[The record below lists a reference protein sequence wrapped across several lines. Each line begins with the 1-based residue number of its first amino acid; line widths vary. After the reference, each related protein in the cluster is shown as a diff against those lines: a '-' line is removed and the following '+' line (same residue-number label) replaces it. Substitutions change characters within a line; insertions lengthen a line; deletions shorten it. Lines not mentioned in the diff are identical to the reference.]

1 MEPWYKVATPRKE
14 VREGRSFNPDE
25 FAIALEQVVAKTAPE
40 DYRDPAQ
47 FFARTCFTRA
57 LREHAGMILRR
68 LSGKTEN
75 TAPVLTLITQFGGG
89 KTHTLTALYHLA
101 TNGDAAAGHPGV
113 SDLLREAGVSSV
125 PKARVAVFVGNAW
138 DPQAGRETPWI
149 DVARQLAGDKGVE
162 ALGPAARTTP
172 PGTEAI
178 GRVFQAA
185 GAPVL
190 LLFDEVLNFL
200 NRHRGMAEPFHAFIQ
215 NLTVATTGTT
225 HGATVISLPRSQ
237 VEMTDW
243 DMEWQDRI
251 AKVVRRVAKDLIAND
266 ETEISEVVRR
276 RLFQDLG
283 SEKVRKNV
291 ARAFGDWCFDRRA
304 QLPPE
309 WTAVDTAATEA
320 KAREFLR
327 GRFDACYPFHP
338 ATLSVFQRKWQALP
352 QYQQTRGTLAM
363 LAQWIAI
370 AAQESF
376 RKART
381 EPLIT
386 LGSAPLSEPGFRSVV
401 LGQLGESR
409 LVAAIDADLAG
420 EHAHARALDA
430 DTKGPLRDIHR
441 RAGTAILFESSGGQ
455 TDKVAHLPELRFAL
469 GEPEVDTTSID
480 NAAFA
485 LEDRCYFVRRA
496 GSDGFRIGYQ
506 PTMKKVVSD
515 RRASLDEETEVKP
528 ALLRV
533 VEEEFRRG
541 ASIPVVPFPRDGA
554 EIPDTP
560 RLTLVVAD
568 PGVEWDVGQASGLSS
583 QAGSLRHRIAEW
595 TRQRG
600 KSPRLYPGALVWC
613 LKKPGR
619 DLREKVELWLAWKRV
634 AREIGD
640 GTLGGD
646 FDKSDRAELQS
657 KVRDGEEAAKD
668 EVWGGYRF
676 AILYAEASQLL
687 PGFDPSRLDA
697 VKPSGLRDR
706 FAYDKEREVILL
718 QEPLTDSEKATVKK
732 ALPDISE
739 TLDRLFQ
746 IADQGVFVDGLR
758 VIDLGAGHSSSGGTL
773 CGRVVAAL
781 KSEALLNESVGAGY
795 IERNWPPALKESG
808 AWPLASLRQSFLNG
822 SLTRLVDPDAIL
834 RNKIVEF
841 VGRGDFGLVSGRKAD
856 GSYERMW
863 FQELVAPDEVAFE
876 AGVFLLRKVAVEA
889 LTAGAPLQPVPGPEP
904 EPPPQGVAAPEPGPA
919 PRPEPAPGVQIKTI
933 RLVGTVPPEVW
944 NRLGTK
950 ILPKLRS
957 GSDLRVGVDFSVTVN
972 AASAGSLASEL
983 RQVLQ
988 ELGLAENVRVE

>member
-1 MEPWYKVATPRKE
+1 MEPWYKVATPRRE

-25 FAIALEQVVAKTAPE
+25 FAIALEQVVAGTAPE
-40 DYRDPAQ
+40 DYRDPGQ

-57 LREHAGMILRR
+57 LREHAGMVLRR

-101 TNGDAAAGHPGV
+101 KAGENASGFAGV
-113 SDLLREAGVSSV
+113 PALLQEAGLSSV
-125 PKARVAVFVGNAW
+125 PAARVAVFVGNAW
-138 DPQAGRETPWI
+138 DPQEGRETPWI
-149 DVARQLAGDKGVE
+149 DIARQLAGDKGVE

-178 GRVFQAA
+178 ARVFQAA

-200 NRHRGMAEPFHAFIQ
+200 NRHRGSADSFHAFIQ

-243 DMEWQDRI
+243 DTEWQDRI
-251 AKVVRRVAKDLIAND
+251 SKVVRRVAKDLIAND

-283 SEKVRKNV
+283 SEKIRKNV
-291 ARAFGDWCFDRRA
+291 GKAFGDWCFERRA

-320 KAREFLR
+320 KAREFLQR
-327 GRFDACYPFHP
+327 RFEACYPFHP

-363 LAQWIAI
+363 LAQWIGI

-376 RKART
+376 RKARS

-386 LGSAPLSEPGFRSVV
+386 LGSAPLAEPGFRGVV

-409 LVAAIDADLAG
+409 LVAAIDTDIAG
-420 EHAHARALDA
+420 EQAHSRALDA

-441 RAGTAILFESSGGQ
+441 RVGTAILFESSGGQ

-469 GEPEVDTTSID
+469 GEPELDTTSID
-480 NAAFA
+480 NAAFT
-485 LEDRCYFVRRA
+485 LEGRSYFIRKA

-515 RRASLDEETEVKP
+515 RRASLDEESEVKP
-528 ALLRV
+528 ALRKL

-541 ASIPVVPFPRDGA
+541 ASLPVVPFPRDGA
-554 EIPDTP
+554 EIQLTP

-568 PGVEWDVGQASGLSS
+568 PEVEWSGGG
-583 QAGSLRHRIAEW
+583 ALRAEIAEW

-634 AREIGD
+634 AREVAE
-640 GTLGGD
+640 GTLGGE
-646 FDKSDRAELQS
+646 FDKGDRAELQS
-657 KVRDGEEAAKD
+657 KVKDGEEAAKD
-668 EVWGGYRF
+668 GVWGDYRF
-676 AILYAEASQLL
+676 A
-687 PGFDPSRLDA
+687 
-697 VKPSGLRDR
+697 V
-706 FAYDKEREVILL
+706 V
-718 QEPLTDSEKATVKK
+718 
-732 ALPDISE
+732 
-739 TLDRLFQ
+739 
-746 IADQGVFVDGLR
+746 ADGQAADGLK
-758 VIDLGAGHSSSGGTL
+758 VIDLGAGHSSSGETL

-795 IERNWPPALKESG
+795 IERNWPPALRESG

-834 RNKIVEF
+834 RSKIVEF
-841 VGRGDFGLVSGRKAD
+841 VGRGDFGLASGQKAD
-856 GSYERMW
+856 GSYERVW
-863 FQELVAPDEVAFE
+863 FEELVAPDEVAFE
-876 AGVFLLRKVAVEA
+876 AGVFLLRKVVAQA
-889 LTAGAPLQPVPGPEP
+889 LEAGAPPSPVP
-904 EPPPQGVAAPEPGPA
+904 Q
-919 PRPEPAPGVQIKTI
+919 PEPAPPPGGVVVPPDSPPRPGVEAVVVQTRTLRI
-933 RLVGTVPPEVW
+933 VGTVPPEVW

-950 ILPKLRS
+950 ILPKLRT
-957 GSDLRVGVDFSVTVN
+957 GSDLKVGVDFSVTVSAEG
-972 AASAGSLASEL
+972 AANLVSEL

-988 ELGLAENVRVE
+988 ELGLAEAVRVE

>member
-1 MEPWYKVATPRKE
+1 VA
-14 VREGRSFNPDE
+14 G
-25 FAIALEQVVAKTAPE
+25 TAPE

-89 KTHTLTALYHLA
+89 KTHTLTTLYHLA
-101 TNGDAAAGHPGV
+101 KNGDAVAGHTGV
-113 SDLLREAGVSSV
+113 ADLLREAGVVSV
-125 PKARVAVFVGNAW
+125 PKAKVAVFVGNAW
-138 DPQAGRETPWI
+138 DPQPARETPWI
-149 DVARQLAGDKGVE
+149 DIARQLAGDKGVE
-162 ALGPAARTTP
+162 TLGPAARTTP

-178 GRVFQAA
+178 ARVFQAA

-200 NRHRGMAEPFHAFIQ
+200 NRHRGSAESFHAFIH

-243 DMEWQDRI
+243 DMEWQEKISRI
-251 AKVVRRVAKDLIAND
+251 VRRVARDLIAND
-266 ETEISEVVRR
+266 ETEISEVIRR

-283 SEKVRKNV
+283 SEKIRKNV
-291 ARAFGDWCFDRRA
+291 AKAFGDWCFERRA

-320 KAREFLR
+320 KAREFLQR
-327 GRFDACYPFHP
+327 RFETCYPFHP

-363 LAQWIAI
+363 LAQWISI
-370 AAQESF
+370 AAQDAF

-386 LGSAPLSEPGFRSVV
+386 LGSAPLAEPGFRSVV

-409 LVAAIDADLAG
+409 LVAAIDADIAG
-420 EHAHARALDA
+420 DQAHSKALDA

-441 RAGTAILFESSGGQ
+441 RVATAILFESSGGQ
-455 TDKVAHLPELRFAL
+455 SDKVAHLPELRFAL
-469 GEPEVDTTSID
+469 GEPDLDTTSID

-485 LEDRCYFVRRA
+485 LEDRSYFVRKV

-515 RRASLDEETEVKP
+515 RRASLDEDMEIKP
-528 ALLRV
+528 ALRKL
-533 VEEEFRRG
+533 VEDEFRRG
-541 ASIPVVPFPRDGA
+541 ASIPVEILKGDAA
-554 EIPDTP
+554 EIPDRP
-560 RLTLVVAD
+560 KLTLVVAE
-568 PGVEWDVGQASGLSS
+568 PEVEWSGGGALRGQLV
-583 QAGSLRHRIAEW
+583 EW

-634 AREIGD
+634 AREVAE
-640 GTLGGD
+640 GTLGGE
-646 FDKSDRAELQS
+646 FDKTDRADLLS
-657 KVRDGEEAAKD
+657 KVKDAEEAAKD

-676 AILYAEASQLL
+676 AVVADAQEA
-687 PGFDPSRLDA
+687 
-697 VKPSGLRDR
+697 
-706 FAYDKEREVILL
+706 
-718 QEPLTDSEKATVKK
+718 
-732 ALPDISE
+732 
-739 TLDRLFQ
+739 
-746 IADQGVFVDGLR
+746 DGLK
-758 VIDLGAGHSSSGGTL
+758 VIDLGAGHSSSGETL
-773 CGRVVAAL
+773 CGRVIAAL

-795 IERNWPPALKESG
+795 LERNWPPALKEAG

-834 RNKIVEF
+834 KGKIVDL
-841 VGRGDFGLVSGRKAD
+841 VNRGDFGVASGARPD
-856 GSYERMW
+856 GTYDRIW
-863 FQELVAPDEVAFE
+863 FTEIIPPEEVAFE
-876 AGVFLLRKVAVEA
+876 SKVFLLTKARAQA
-889 LTAGAPLQPVPGPEP
+889 LKSGIIVQPPVGPPLEPPTQTPIGPGPSPGPEP
-904 EPPPQGVAAPEPGPA
+904 PPGPA
-919 PRPEPAPGVQIKTI
+919 TATRTLQIRGQI
-933 RLVGTVPPEVW
+933 PLELW
-944 NRLGTK
+944 NRLGTR

-957 GSDLRVGVDFSVTVN
+957 GTNVRIGIDLSVTVTTDQ
-972 AASAGSLASEL
+972 APSLEKDI
-983 RQVLQ
+983 RQSLDDLD
-988 ELGLAENVRVE
+988 LGGTVKVE

>member
-25 FAIALEQVVAKTAPE
+25 FAIALEQVVAGTAPE

-57 LREHAGMILRR
+57 LREHTAMVLRR

-101 TNGDAAAGHPGV
+101 TNGDAATGYSGV
-113 SDLLREAGVSSV
+113 SDVLREAGLASV
-125 PKARVAVFVGNAW
+125 PKARVGVFVGNAW
-138 DPQAGRETPWI
+138 DPQPGRETPWI
-149 DVARQLAGDKGVE
+149 DIARQLGGDKGVE
-162 ALGPAARTTP
+162 ALGTAARTTP

-178 GRVFQAA
+178 ARVFEAA

-190 LLFDEVLNFL
+190 LLFDEVLNFM
-200 NRHRGMAEPFHAFIQ
+200 NRHRGSAESFHAFIQ

-225 HGATVISLPRSQ
+225 HGTAMISLPRSQ
-237 VEMTDW
+237 VEMTEW

-251 AKVVRRVAKDLIAND
+251 SKVVRRVAKDLIAND

-283 SEKVRKNV
+283 SEKIRKNV
-291 ARAFGDWCFDRRA
+291 AKAFGDWCFERRA

-320 KAREFLR
+320 KAREFLQR
-327 GRFDACYPFHP
+327 RFESCYPFHP

-363 LAQWIAI
+363 LAQWVGI

-409 LVAAIDADLAG
+409 LVAAIDTDIAG
-420 EHAHARALDA
+420 EQAHAKALDA
-430 DTKGPLRDIHR
+430 DTKGPLTDIHR
-441 RAGTAILFESSGGQ
+441 RVATAILFESSGRQ
-455 TDKVAHLPELRFAL
+455 SEKAAHLPELRFAL
-469 GEPEVDTTSID
+469 GEPDLDTTSID

-485 LEDRCYFVRRA
+485 LEDRCYYVRKA
-496 GSDGFRIGYQ
+496 GSDGYQIGYQ

-515 RRASLDEETEVKP
+515 RRASLDEESEVKP
-528 ALLRV
+528 ALRKL
-533 VEEEFRRG
+533 VEDEFRSG
-541 ASIPVVPFPRDGA
+541 ASIPVVPFPRDGT

-568 PGVEWDVGQASGLSS
+568 PEVEWSGS
-583 QAGSLRHRIAEW
+583 GSLRTQIAEW

-619 DLREKVELWLAWKRV
+619 DLRAKVEMALAWKRV
-634 AREIGD
+634 AREVGE

-646 FDKSDRAELQS
+646 FDRNDRAELQT
-657 KVRDGEEAAKD
+657 KVKDAGEAAKD
-668 EVWGGYRF
+668 EVWGDYRF
-676 AILYAEASQLL
+676 AVLADSQ
-687 PGFDPSRLDA
+687 
-697 VKPSGLRDR
+697 
-706 FAYDKEREVILL
+706 
-718 QEPLTDSEKATVKK
+718 
-732 ALPDISE
+732 E
-739 TLDRLFQ
+739 T
-746 IADQGVFVDGLR
+746 DGLK
-758 VIDLGAGHSSSGGTL
+758 VIDLGAGHSSSDETL
-773 CGRVVAAL
+773 CGRVIAAL
-781 KSEALLNESVGAGY
+781 KSEALLNETVGAGY

-834 RNKIVEF
+834 KRKIVEF
-841 VGRGDFGLVSGRKAD
+841 VSNGDFGLASGRRAD
-856 GSYERMW
+856 ATYERVW
-863 FQELVAPDEVAFE
+863 FEELVAPDEVAFE
-876 AGVFLLRKVAVEA
+876 AGVFLLRKTKVEA
-889 LTAGAPLQPVPGPEP
+889 LESGASPEPASAPGPEP
-904 EPPPQGVAAPEPGPA
+904 GPTFGPTPEPGPA
-919 PRPEPAPGVQIKTI
+919 PGPQSGPSAQTSVI

-944 NRLGTK
+944 NRLGTR
-950 ILPKLRS
+950 IIPKLRS
-957 GSDLRVGVDFSVTVN
+957 GSALKVGVDFSVTVGVDR
-972 AASAGSLASEL
+972 AASLEAEL
-983 RQVLQ
+983 RQILR
-988 ELGLAENVRVE
+988 ELELAETVRVE